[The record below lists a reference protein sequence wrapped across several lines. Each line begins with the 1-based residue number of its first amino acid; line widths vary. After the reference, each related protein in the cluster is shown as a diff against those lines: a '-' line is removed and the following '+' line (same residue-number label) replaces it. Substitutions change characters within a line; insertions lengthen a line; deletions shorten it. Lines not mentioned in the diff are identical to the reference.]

1 LIQRALI
8 RKDTMNLFTLTT
20 YRAIDRLAIAA
31 YDATGLACLAAQHA
45 HAWLAPRVARL
56 EQEVDAAAALK
67 RARKET
73 GAAFKRMSERLGWT
87 VEDLRGLRDAFTSIP
102 WTGTAGSPDP
112 EPRVSDGYQPP
123 DLWEDMQRDPLAGE
137 WPDDYQTDSPDF
149 DEARDRVRAEI
160 IERTYPSRA
169 MAEPTPTVD
178 YLNRLLGVDPDG
190 AA

>member
-1 LIQRALI
+1 
-8 RKDTMNLFTLTT
+8 MNLFALTT

-31 YDATGLACLAAQHA
+31 YDATGLACLTAQHA
-45 HAWLAPRVARL
+45 HSWLAPRVARL

-73 GAAFKRMSERLGWT
+73 GVAFKRMSERLGWT
-87 VEDLRGLRDAFTSIP
+87 VEDLRGLKDAFTSIP

-112 EPRVSDGYQPP
+112 EPWVSDWYQPP
-123 DLWEDMQRDPLAGE
+123 DLELILPDPPVE
-137 WPDDYQTDSPDF
+137 F
-149 DEARDRVRAEI
+149 EEARDRLRAEI
-160 IERTYPSRA
+160 IERTHPSIA
-169 MAEPTPTVD
+169 MAEPAPTVD